1 MPKEKVTKK
10 VTKRVTK
17 RVTKKAAPT
26 PLTKPSYFKNKP
38 KPVTKPVTSSMVI
51 ADNETIESCALLLK
65 KMPIAKLSIRP
76 EVESLNAYKKFLDE
90 NMFIEESDDDEDEF
104 DYEGFLFI

>member
-10 VTKRVTK
+10 VAK
-17 RVTKKAAPT
+17 RVTKKALPKIM
-26 PLTKPSYFKNKP
+26 TKPSYFKNKP
-38 KPVTKPVTSSMVI
+38 KPVTKPVTSTSSMTI
-51 ADNETIESCALLLK
+51 ADNKTIESVALLLK

-76 EVESLNAYKKFLDE
+76 EVESLNKYKKFLDE
-90 NMFIEESDDDEDEF
+90 NMLIEESDEDEDEF